1 MRSDR
6 LRLLDILDA
15 MDVLR
20 EYVPADRAA
29 FDNDPPLQSHVYRH
43 VMIVGEAAWRLS
55 PGLKAAHPDV
65 PWKQIEGMRH
75 IMVHDYF
82 RVDWDV
88 VYVTA
93 SVHVPAL
100 RRHIEA
106 MLKALPPHH
115 GRS

>member
-20 EYVPADRAA
+20 EYLPADRAA
-29 FDNDPPLQSHVYRH
+29 FNNDPPLQLHVYRH

-55 PGLKAAHPDV
+55 PELKAAHPQV

-88 VYVTA
+88 VYVRHRCTC
-93 SVHVPAL
+93 
-100 RRHIEA
+100 RRF
-106 MLKALPPHH
+106 
-115 GRS
+115 GRT